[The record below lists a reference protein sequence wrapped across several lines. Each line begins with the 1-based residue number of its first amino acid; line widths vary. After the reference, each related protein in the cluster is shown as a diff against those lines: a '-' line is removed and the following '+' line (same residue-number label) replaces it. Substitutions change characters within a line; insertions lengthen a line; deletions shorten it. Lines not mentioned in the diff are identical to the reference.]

1 MASKAIGFLN
11 FKFGADLKGFDR
23 AMKKAQKN
31 LKKFGKNI
39 QRTGQNLTTGLSL
52 PILGLGAAS
61 LKLASD
67 FEETDAKFKT
77 VFSSIQA
84 EAEQTSKVFADSF
97 GLSDLAAKQL
107 LSNTGDLLVGFG
119 FTEKSALDLSQQV
132 NELAVDLASFTNFS
146 GGAEGASAA
155 LTKALLGERESMKS
169 LGIAITETDLKK
181 FAADQGLVWK
191 ELDRVTKAQLTF
203 DLALK
208 QSSKAVGDFERTQD
222 GFANQVRITKGELT
236 DAAISLGEHLLPMAQ
251 KAIAVFRGLIERFN
265 SLSVSTKE
273 NIVKWGLIV
282 AAIGPALIIVGKMA
296 MGASSLISLFAALR
310 TAVLFTSGA
319 FKALTVA
326 MVKNPIGA
334 VIALLTTAAAGYFL
348 LGKETKKASRAQKEF
363 NGVTE
368 SSEDAIKRLSKSI
381 NDMGKDSFQVQI
393 EEIEDLIKKIKGFE
407 IKPSQFTKGVALS
420 DKQKK
425 EIQDLNMLLFKLK
438 QKQADAK
445 KEADDLNKS
454 VNNLGPTANQTAG
467 EVKKLNKE
475 TEEFLD
481 NYKLFTTRTKE
492 DVPKLSGVVV
502 PDYEAPTTQ
511 STGWDDFY
519 INLGFYMDRFKESW
533 EEIGPVVNKV
543 FSGIT
548 DVVSAASAK
557 ETRLFENDKKRKETA
572 LDDEYQ
578 KRKNY
583 IERTIIDEEIKKD
596 AIETLDAEFAAKKDE
611 LNEQMANK
619 EKAIKK
625 KQAKRNKA
633 IALMDAIVNTASSIV
648 EALPNLALALAT
660 GALGAAQIGIIAS
673 TPIPEFKEG
682 GIVSGPTLGIMGE
695 YSNAK
700 SNPEV
705 IAPLDKL
712 KNMIGG
718 DNQKIEVVGRLIGND
733 IYLSN
738 KKTAF
743 NRLRTT

>member
-1 MASKAIGFLN
+1 MSSKAIGFLN

-39 QRTGQNLTTGLSL
+39 QRTGENLTTGLTL

-84 EAEQTSKVFADSF
+84 EAEQTAQVFADSF

-119 FTEKSALDLSQQV
+119 FTEKSALDLSKQV

-155 LTKALLGERESMKS
+155 LTKALLGERESIKS

-181 FAADQGLVWK
+181 FADDQGLVWK
-191 ELDRVTKAQLTF
+191 ELDRVAKAQLTF

-251 KAIAVFRGLIERFN
+251 KAIAVFRGLIEKFN
-265 SLSVSTKE
+265 ALSVSTKE

-282 AAIGPALIIVGKMA
+282 ATIGPALIIFGKMVV
-296 MGASSLISLFAALR
+296 GISGLIKVFVALR
-310 TAVLFTSGA
+310 TAVLGTSGA

-348 LGKETKKASRAQKEF
+348 LAENTNKASRAQKEF

-368 SSEDAIKRLSKSI
+368 STEDAIKRMSKSI
-381 NDMGKDSFQVQI
+381 GDMGKDSFQLQI
-393 EEIEDLIKKIKGFE
+393 EEIEALIKKIKGFE
-407 IKPSQFTKGVALS
+407 IKESALTKGIGLS
-420 DKQKK
+420 KKDKKQ
-425 EIQDLNMLLFKLK
+425 IQDLNMLLFQLK
-438 QKQADAK
+438 QKQFDAK
-445 KEADDLNKS
+445 QEADELAKS
-454 VNNLGPTANQTAG
+454 MDNLGVKTEDTGKKVKKTYETLSLTPQMPSLDTPSDQPQFSLAEQFDVPETIFEKMDRLIGKTQEVMQWGTYSG
-467 EVKKLNKE
+467 EVWKQTMQSVGNELAGGAKSF
-475 TEEFLD
+475 EE
-481 NYKLFTTRTKE
+481 YGKVIK
-492 DVPKLSGVVV
+492 GV
-502 PDYEAPTTQ
+502 
-511 STGWDDFY
+511 
-519 INLGFYMDRFKESW
+519 L
-533 EEIGPVVNKV
+533 
-543 FSGIT
+543 
-548 DVVSAASAK
+548 
-557 ETRLFENDKKRKETA
+557 
-572 LDDEYQ
+572 
-578 KRKNY
+578 
-583 IERTIIDEEIKKD
+583 KD
-596 AIETLDAEFAAKKDE
+596 AIGGLISKGVAAAVS
-611 LNEQMANK
+611 N
-619 EKAIKK
+619 
-625 KQAKRNKA
+625 
-633 IALMDAIVNTASSIV
+633 ALSN
-648 EALPNLALALAT
+648 PALAINPFMIPVIA
-660 GALGAAQIGIIAS
+660 GAAAGLARTALNS
-673 TPIPEFKEG
+673 LIPEFAQG
-682 GIVSGPTLGIMGE
+682 GLVTGPTVGLIGEGIGTT
-695 YSNAK
+695 A

-712 KNMIGG
+712 KQFIGG
-718 DNQKIEVVGRLIGND
+718 GSQNVIVEGVIKGND
-733 IYLSN
+733 IFLSN
-738 KKTAF
+738 RNTGT
-743 NRLRTT
+743 NRQRSV